1 MLYGGEIMLG
11 LPKKTEINKILP
23 KESFYRNLD
32 ISNELKA
39 KFISDIKKITITNI
53 LSEKTINVKPG
64 KEVTEIIV
72 LNVELKEKSYD
83 KRILELI
90 AKQNE
95 HHLIFNI
102 QYGKMCQQVVWS
114 KKLYEN
120 DWSESDG
127 FELRIEGLELE
138 DIWKSMVLDI
148 VGINTNKTNSIE
160 SLLENQEEI
169 DKMKKQILILQKK
182 VVNEKQANKQFE
194 MNTRLKEYRK
204 KLKQLEEKI

>member
-32 ISNELKA
+32 ISNELKD

-102 QYGKMCQQVVWS
+102 
-114 KKLYEN
+114 
-120 DWSESDG
+120 
-127 FELRIEGLELE
+127 
-138 DIWKSMVLDI
+138 
-148 VGINTNKTNSIE
+148 
-160 SLLENQEEI
+160 
-169 DKMKKQILILQKK
+169 
-182 VVNEKQANKQFE
+182 
-194 MNTRLKEYRK
+194 
-204 KLKQLEEKI
+204 

>member
-1 MLYGGEIMLG
+1 
-11 LPKKTEINKILP
+11 
-23 KESFYRNLD
+23 
-32 ISNELKA
+32 
-39 KFISDIKKITITNI
+39 
-53 LSEKTINVKPG
+53 
-64 KEVTEIIV
+64 
-72 LNVELKEKSYD
+72 
-83 KRILELI
+83 
-90 AKQNE
+90 
-95 HHLIFNI
+95 
-102 QYGKMCQQVVWS
+102 MCQQVVWS
-114 KKLYEN
+114 KKLYAN

-182 VVNEKQANKQFE
+182 VVNEKQVNKQFE